1 MQSIVL
7 CVNSQ
12 QGQQGPQKNVI
23 SLRPVTSGPLLLR
36 VFFQHHKGEAFS
48 SGMTRCYKTK
58 NN

>member
-12 QGQQGPQKNVI
+12 HGQQGPQKNVI

-36 VFFQHHKGEAFS
+36 VFFQHHKSEAFS
-48 SGMTRCYKTK
+48 SGMA
-58 NN
+58 